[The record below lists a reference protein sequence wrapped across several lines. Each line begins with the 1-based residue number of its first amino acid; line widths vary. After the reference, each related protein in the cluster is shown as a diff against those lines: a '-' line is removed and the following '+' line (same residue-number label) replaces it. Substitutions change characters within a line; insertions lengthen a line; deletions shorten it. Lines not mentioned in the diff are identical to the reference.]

1 MEHLADRRRQHQDRI
16 VGDLG
21 VGTFRY
27 DRERL
32 VEALA
37 RESRRIVD
45 TYDKNREAGMIAEG
59 ARNTVAASAAVEA
72 GALGLGAVVTAVAT
86 TVAVDITGVLMAGVV
101 AALGLVIIP
110 AKRRQG
116 KTKLR
121 EKIAALRAQLVQ
133 SLASQFGR
141 EIDRSLR
148 AHERG
153 HRPLHPV
160 RARREG
166 KIGRDKSKAG
176 KPEGRTREIEDEG
189 GRNLNPAGLSNSFRE
204 DRSSEAYGD
213 RSARR
218 RGISRP

>member
-1 MEHLADRRRQHQDRI
+1 M
-16 VGDLG
+16 
-21 VGTFRY
+21 
-27 DRERL
+27 
-32 VEALA
+32 EALA

-86 TVAVDITGVLMAGVV
+86 TVAADVTGVLMAGVV

-133 SLASQFGR
+133 SLGSQFGR
-141 EIDRSLR
+141 EIDRSLQHINEAIAPYTRFVR
-148 AHERG
+148 AERG
-153 HRPLHPV
+153 KLDETK
-160 RARREG
+160 ARLESLRGEFERL
-166 KIGRDKSKAG
+166 KMKV
-176 KPEGRTREIEDEG
+176 EEI
-189 GRNLNPAGLSNSFRE
+189 
-204 DRSSEAYGD
+204 
-213 RSARR
+213 
-218 RGISRP
+218 